1 MEIEKSKFEPNTILA
16 EGGLFKKLKIEKP
29 KFVPNTILAE
39 GELLK
44 ELESGRFYV
53 GDGKTPISE
62 LKNKTDSK
70 IVREFCR
77 CHKMARVICGYPGI
91 GKSWLTTNHSD
102 LKVLDS
108 DSSKFSW
115 IYDGFGNKTGQR
127 NPNFVEGYIA
137 HIKENL
143 FFAYII
149 CVSTHLNIRE
159 ALEREHIDFV
169 TVYPDIK
176 EKEAFL
182 RRYKERGSSELFIAD
197 QAANWEARIGNIEN
211 EPHGSKLIFLKANQ
225 NLADILSEIV

>member
-1 MEIEKSKFEPNTILA
+1 MNFNKIKF
-16 EGGLFKKLKIEKP
+16 G
-29 KFVPNTILAE
+29 PNTILAE

-53 GDGKTPISE
+53 GDGETPISE
-62 LKNKTDSK
+62 LKKKTDSV

-77 CHKMARVICGYPGI
+77 QHKIARVICGYPGI
-91 GKSWLTTNHSD
+91 GKSWLVDHSD

-115 IYDGFGNKTGQR
+115 IYDGFGNKTGKR
-127 NPNFVEGYIA
+127 NPNFVEDYIA

-143 FFAYII
+143 FFADVI
-149 CVSTHLNIRE
+149 CVSTHLNIRQ

-169 TVYPDIK
+169 TVYPELK

-197 QAANWEARIGNIEN
+197 QAANWEDRIKNVEF
-211 EPHGSKLIFLKANQ
+211 EAHGSKLIYLKADQ
-225 NLADILSEIV
+225 NLADILPNIM